1 MKLDL
6 KYYQKLYGSRAFFR
20 RRGFGVHSPF
30 AYRLL
35 TEVIALPEACYY
47 AEYLLQDA
55 PLPALFYRLG
65 VSYPLREIK
74 ISGAVPEPFHIVA
87 DLLSREKE
95 VSPKVHSC
103 GPFRDE
109 ERYLLNLLGKGAEL
123 PSLESLPDYYIAL
136 ILHSKG
142 SFHTRK
148 KHLLIA
154 DRGISVSLRNA
165 SLLIINPYLEGSS
178 Y

>member
-35 TEVIALPEACYY
+35 TEVVALPEACYY
-47 AEYLLQDA
+47 VESLFQDA

-65 VSYPLREIK
+65 VNYPLREIK
-74 ISGAVPEPFHIVA
+74 ISGAVSEPFHIVA

-95 VSPKVHSC
+95 VSPTVHPC

-109 ERYLLNLLGKGAEL
+109 ERYLLNLLGEGTEFPPIEKI
-123 PSLESLPDYYIAL
+123 PDYYIAL

-142 SFHTRK
+142 SLQNSP
-148 KHLLIA
+148 KHSLIA
-154 DRGISVSLRNA
+154 ERGISVSLRQA
-165 SLLIINPYLEGSS
+165 SLLIINPYLESSS